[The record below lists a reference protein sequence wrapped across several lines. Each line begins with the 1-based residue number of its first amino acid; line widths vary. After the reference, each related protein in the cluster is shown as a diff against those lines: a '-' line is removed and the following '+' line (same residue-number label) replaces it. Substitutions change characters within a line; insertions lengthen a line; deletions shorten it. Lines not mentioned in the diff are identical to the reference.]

1 MSDFGGD
8 ILESC
13 ATPHGR
19 KKRRRRKQKN
29 PRRRKLAKREEEERR
44 VRKEIE
50 KAKAAELH
58 AELIAKFGKKP
69 RILCEG
75 KQFRSPSKARRGRN
89 CRVPNVDF
97 VRANPAVSKK
107 PVVRRLIKNCF
118 AAIKELP
125 DFSDQIPQAVEEEEE
140 EELVLERAW
149 EGNPLP
155 EINGRHPEPPTPP
168 SRTGAPDSP
177 ARVNY
182 PLSALRRVGSRAF
195 ERAHLPFNNPFIES
209 DEELPP
215 EAFELNSQALS
226 IDLDRGFIEVDAG
239 CNPPGPSAVLVVP
252 DALALGGA
260 GGLPPV
266 DDGLFDN
273 SVEILCEIET
283 NTRVQDLSVEII
295 DEVYGSIL
303 LTSYEEEL
311 DSSGGDGTDGVQ
323 IYGRGGRGP
332 PG

>member
-1 MSDFGGD
+1 M
-8 ILESC
+8 
-13 ATPHGR
+13 TPCGR

-44 VRKEIE
+44 VKKEIE
-50 KAKAAELH
+50 KAKAAELR

-89 CRVPNVDF
+89 CRVPNVEF

-118 AAIKELP
+118 DAIRQLP
-125 DFSDQIPQAVEEEEE
+125 DFSDQIPQAEEEEE
-140 EELVLERAW
+140 EELVVERVW
-149 EGNPLP
+149 EGDQLP
-155 EINGRHPEPPTPP
+155 EINGRYPEPPTPP

-177 ARVNY
+177 VRVDY
-182 PLSALRRVGSRAF
+182 PLADLRRVGPRAF
-195 ERAHLPFNNPFIES
+195 ERAQRPSTNPFIES
-209 DEELPP
+209 DGELPP
-215 EAFELNSQALS
+215 EAFEQNSQSLS
-226 IDLDRGFIEVDAG
+226 VDFDRGFIESQDDL
-239 CNPPGPSAVLVVP
+239 PGPSAVLVVP
-252 DALALGGA
+252 EALELGGA
-260 GGLPPV
+260 GGLPPA
-266 DDGLFDN
+266 DEGLFDS
-273 SVEILCEIET
+273 SVEILCEIGT

-295 DEVYGSIL
+295 DDVYGSIL
-303 LTSYEEEL
+303 LTSYEE
-311 DSSGGDGTDGVQ
+311 DVDTSGDGTDGVQ